1 MIRLIIERGSLLLS
15 VSRLNMEFDE
25 TEVTDFFGVTP
36 LAQDPEE
43 CEFFGSCAFEV
54 VRGQLVLRISFS
66 PTHSPK
72 VIADIFHSSG
82 GVRAVHA
89 VVSDAAAVRIHSK
102 PQRLVVLAARPG
114 GQSSDPQLEERL
126 TVSLDPLSVAV
137 SL

>member
-1 MIRLIIERGSLLLS
+1 
-15 VSRLNMEFDE
+15 MEFDE